1 MALVVLTGFLFGV
14 DPIDPVTFSA
24 VAGLVMTV
32 ALAASSFPGMRAT
45 RVDPVVAL
53 RGE

>member
-1 MALVVLTGFLFGV
+1 VNPT
-14 DPIDPVTFSA
+14 DPVTFAA
-24 VAGLVMTV
+24 VAGLVLTV
-32 ALAASSFPGMRAT
+32 ALAASSLPGLRAT